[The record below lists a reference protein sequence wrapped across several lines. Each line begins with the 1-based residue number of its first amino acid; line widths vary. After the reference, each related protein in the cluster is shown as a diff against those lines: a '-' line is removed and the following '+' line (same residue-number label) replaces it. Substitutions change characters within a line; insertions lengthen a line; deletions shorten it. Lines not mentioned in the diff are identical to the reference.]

1 MLLITKTIKN
11 DIITVINV
19 LTGMAIN
26 VLYVSV
32 FKFNLRFNWLITNG
46 CIKYTPNV
54 NDERLNTIF
63 LNLIEQFHFI
73 FLKKRNTHAASRK
86 VVIEK

>member
-32 FKFNLRFNWLITNG
+32 FKFNLRFN
-46 CIKYTPNV
+46 
-54 NDERLNTIF
+54 
-63 LNLIEQFHFI
+63 
-73 FLKKRNTHAASRK
+73 
-86 VVIEK
+86 